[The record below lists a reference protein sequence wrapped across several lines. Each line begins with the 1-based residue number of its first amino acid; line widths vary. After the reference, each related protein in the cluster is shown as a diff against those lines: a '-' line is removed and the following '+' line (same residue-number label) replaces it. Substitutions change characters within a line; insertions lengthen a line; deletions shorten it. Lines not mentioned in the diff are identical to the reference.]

1 MNFAEPTDWL
11 TPEQAI
17 ARLNCTL
24 NELVRLV
31 TDARLTA
38 HRLPTGALVFSLA
51 DLDALRT
58 PVPADEAARLL
69 SNIISKDN
77 TMPIAAENPLASK
90 TLIDANH
97 LFQKFDELIEETKQ
111 VLERQPKWLD
121 IQSVKRIY
129 SIDPRRLLD
138 FVSNGFVRK
147 VKMGEALQSKALYSA
162 ADIDSVLARMAVGKP
177 PLSALRKSGGHD
189 AA

>member
-1 MNFAEPTDWL
+1 
-11 TPEQAI
+11 
-17 ARLNCTL
+17 
-24 NELVRLV
+24 
-31 TDARLTA
+31 
-38 HRLPTGALVFSLA
+38 
-51 DLDALRT
+51 
-58 PVPADEAARLL
+58 
-69 SNIISKDN
+69 
-77 TMPIAAENPLASK
+77 MPIAAENPLASK